1 MNFSVGCSTVTVRP
15 PRWILRSIATEAEL
29 KQTTLIAVS
38 DQKCKEGLTEAV
50 NPSLRYTTKSI
61 CVIQK

>member
-1 MNFSVGCSTVTVRP
+1 MVTARRR
-15 PRWILRSIATEAEL
+15 RWIRRSIATEAEL
-29 KQTTLIAVS
+29 KQTTLIEVS

-50 NPSLRYTTKSI
+50 NPSLHYTTKSI